1 MDVRGRH
8 GYESQSNLKQ
18 LGSVCPSERIP
29 YRLVAGVWTLAAFIF
44 VQAYTSTLFT
54 YIVTPVN
61 QPLINSVYDIAERS
75 DIQLFVRKMGTADN
89 LISASS
95 NFV

>member
-1 MDVRGRH
+1 
-8 GYESQSNLKQ
+8 
-18 LGSVCPSERIP
+18 
-29 YRLVAGVWTLAAFIF
+29 VWTLAAFIF
-44 VQAYTSTLFT
+44 VQAYTSTLIT

-61 QPLINSVYDIAERS
+61 QPLITSAYDIAERS

-95 NFV
+95 NFVVTDIVPLI